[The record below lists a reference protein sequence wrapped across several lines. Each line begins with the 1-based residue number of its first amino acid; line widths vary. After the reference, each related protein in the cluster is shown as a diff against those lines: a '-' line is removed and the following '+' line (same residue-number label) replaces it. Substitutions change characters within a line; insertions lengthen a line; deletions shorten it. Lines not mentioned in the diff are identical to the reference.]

1 MFNAEGVKILFY
13 AQPIDMRNSIDG
25 LSMMVAQHLSSEV
38 KSGTLY
44 VFYNKGKDKLKILY
58 WERNGFCLWYKR
70 VEKQRFKIP
79 EMSETGVELTTQQLR
94 WILDGLDYTKLQGH
108 KELKYSVYY

>member
-1 MFNAEGVKILFY
+1 MFNVDGMKVLFY
-13 AQPIDMRNSIDG
+13 ATPIDMRNSING
-25 LSMMVAQHLSSEV
+25 LSMKVVQHISSEV
-38 KSGTLY
+38 QLGTFY

-70 VEKQRFKIP
+70 VEKQRFKIS
-79 EMSETGVELTTQQLR
+79 EMSVTIEMTLQQLR

-108 KELKYSVYY
+108 KPLKYSVFC

>member
-13 AQPIDMRNSIDG
+13 SKPIDMRNSIDG
-25 LSMMVAQHLSSEV
+25 LSMKVSQHLCSEV
-38 KSGTLY
+38 KVGTFY

-70 VEKQRFKIP
+70 VEKQRFKISKI
-79 EMSETGVELTTQQLR
+79 SERGIELTLQQLR

-108 KELKYSVYY
+108 NPLKYSIYS